1 MQVPPHVS
9 SFDPKQPAVSA
20 HQPESA
26 GPSRH
31 SFAWHAF
38 AMLLV
43 VLLLGMVFRTEARHR
58 LFPALVITLAFAIL
72 ARVLRGVT
80 PSGAA
85 AGFLV
90 TLILFVANG
99 ASMFGAVLLVFVLTF
114 VATRFGRQRKR
125 SLAIAERSS
134 GRDAAQVFAN
144 IGCAALAAA
153 AAVLTP
159 WHVAFLAGS
168 IASLAEAASDTVS
181 SEIGKAM
188 AGTAR
193 LITSGQTLPAGTDGA
208 ISLPGTVAGVAAA
221 AAVGLEAFAT
231 GMLSLRLAIVASIS
245 GILGMF
251 LDSLLG
257 ATLERRTL
265 LTNNGVN
272 LLSTGTSVVAV
283 ILLANFF

>member
-20 HQPESA
+20 DQPESA
-26 GPSRH
+26 DPSRH
-31 SFAWHAF
+31 SFAWLAF

-43 VLLLGMVFRTEARHR
+43 VLLLGMVFRTEARYH
-58 LFPALVITLAFAIL
+58 LLPALVITLAFAIF

-80 PSGAA
+80 LSGAA

-99 ASMFGAVLLVFVLTF
+99 VSMFGAVLLVFVLTF
-114 VATRFGRQRKR
+114 IATRFGRQRKR
-125 SLAIAERSS
+125 SLAIAERPA
-134 GRDAAQVFAN
+134 GRDAAQVLAN
-144 IGCAALAAA
+144 VGCAALAAA
-153 AAVLTP
+153 ASVLTP
-159 WHVAFLAGS
+159 WHVVWLAGS

-193 LITSGQTLPAGTDGA
+193 LITSSQIVPAGTDGA

-231 GMLSLRLAIVASIS
+231 GMLSLRLAIAASIS

-257 ATLERRTL
+257 ATLERRRW